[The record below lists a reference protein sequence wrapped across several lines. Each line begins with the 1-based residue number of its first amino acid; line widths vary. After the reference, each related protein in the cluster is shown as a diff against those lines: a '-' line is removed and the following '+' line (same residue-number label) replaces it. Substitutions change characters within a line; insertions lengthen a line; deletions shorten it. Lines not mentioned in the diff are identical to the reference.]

1 MTTTPAVAP
10 LSAEELDKLEAL
22 ARAAEADN
30 AWPFNVNAFR
40 KYLTPRNT
48 LALIAQARAAQ
59 PKREMPSEM
68 KAAIEEAHNTGA
80 TSALLPNGSTVFINY
95 GHDYGDNSHLECTA
109 CGGSGHIEDQR
120 ARAATVASVEDARDA
135 ARYRAWRQVAL
146 TGNEKFI
153 EAMQDAMPQEKDEME
168 AIDWDNAIDAAMS
181 ATKEGK

>member
-1 MTTTPAVAP
+1 MNNEKTAVAP
-10 LSAEELDKLEAL
+10 LSAEMDSILDKMEMIAQVVKGDRLPNTAKAL
-22 ARAAEADN
+22 SG
-30 AWPFNVNAFR
+30 
-40 KYLTPRNT
+40 
-48 LALIAQARAAQ
+48 LIAQ
-59 PKREMPSEM
+59 
-68 KAAIEEAHNTGA
+68 
-80 TSALLPNGSTVFINY
+80 
-95 GHDYGDNSHLECTA
+95 
-109 CGGSGHIEDQR
+109 